1 MVRAGVAAGTIGIAH
16 GYGHEAYGAQDVEID
31 GKLVKGDPAIAAGT
45 RIHMMLDP
53 VVAEHGGMGIIADTD
68 ASSPGRCGGMFKIE
82 KA

>member
-1 MVRAGVAAGTIGIAH
+1 
-16 GYGHEAYGAQDVEID
+16 
-31 GKLVKGDPAIAAGT
+31 
-45 RIHMMLDP
+45 MMLDP